1 MERPTKNFS
10 EEELRRF
17 PLPKIKDIAE
27 SYGLVKSRNK
37 GVLIEKILA
46 IQGNRGLYLKG
57 QGKYQQDYNSFIKK
71 FFEVENPVA
80 NFFNVANQVYV
91 DYFQF
96 GMRFGESFSSEI
108 SELPTEYFQFIYA
121 NRPYSSESMERFM
134 DAIIS
139 KIKED
144 LSYFNNRKEVLLNQI
159 RAVKNPRYVEIVIP
173 YSKIQELSELSSLS
187 QINSFLQQNNLETV
201 HPGDIIGARISGSR
215 QVLPNL
221 IGYLEPSS
229 FPPDTEASF
238 DRVFIS
244 PSTEEKFKN
253 MGKYPLPDSLRLIGK
268 EELENIYHFTFLKL
282 IKNKLT

>member
-1 MERPTKNFS
+1 VN
-10 EEELRRF
+10 L
-17 PLPKIKDIAE
+17 
-27 SYGLVKSRNK
+27 
-37 GVLIEKILA
+37 
-46 IQGNRGLYLKG
+46 
-57 QGKYQQDYNSFIKK
+57 
-71 FFEVENPVA
+71 
-80 NFFNVANQVYV
+80 
-91 DYFQF
+91 
-96 GMRFGESFSSEI
+96 FSSEI

-139 KIKED
+139 KIKEN

-229 FPPDTEASF
+229 FPLGTEASF

-268 EELENIYHFTFLKL
+268 EELENIYHFPFLKL